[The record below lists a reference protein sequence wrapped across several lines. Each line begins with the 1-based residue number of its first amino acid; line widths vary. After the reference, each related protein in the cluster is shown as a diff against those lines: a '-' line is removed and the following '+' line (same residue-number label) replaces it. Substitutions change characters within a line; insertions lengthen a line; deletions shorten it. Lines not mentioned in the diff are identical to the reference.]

1 MEWAISIVVSDK
13 KARYF
18 LDVNNHSTIKM
29 MFIKTAKGVVSE
41 NKDKLE
47 IDKLEQRLKKATSWW
62 YFFSKFMDITLGRI
76 KYTNDDIDELIE
88 YYEKKIGVLKNI
100 ILIN

>member
-1 MEWAISIVVSDK
+1 MEKI
-13 KARYF
+13 
-18 LDVNNHSTIKM
+18 
-29 MFIKTAKGVVSE
+29 
-41 NKDKLE
+41 E

-88 YYEKKIGVLKNI
+88 YYEKKEQYKLCEKLMVLKK
-100 ILIN
+100 